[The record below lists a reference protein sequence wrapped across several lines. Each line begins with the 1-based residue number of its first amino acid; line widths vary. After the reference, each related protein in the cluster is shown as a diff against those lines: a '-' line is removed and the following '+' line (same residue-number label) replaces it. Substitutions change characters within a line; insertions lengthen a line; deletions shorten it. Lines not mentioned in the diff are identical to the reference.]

1 MARKKEKR
9 SLKILNEK
17 DLLEIISLILKR
29 ENVIHV
35 KGKAG
40 SGKTNL
46 VLYLV
51 YHLLGSRHAC
61 AWIQASEHFPV
72 KRLKQL
78 EIFYNNKSSSLH
90 ERFFIFPARS
100 VLLSY
105 EKQEL
110 LFQGLLEKY
119 LPNIPY
125 LKCMVVDN
133 ISHHLRLRLS
143 MEEDMNIR
151 EVIINDFF
159 EKQLVPLLFY
169 CSFKNILVFL
179 IHEFSTN
186 PTTSQDNVFYSSL
199 FERIK
204 GVTLELFPPHLM
216 EAHSHGRLRR
226 LIIHYNEKKISLK
239 FEITDQGITFYLP

>member
-1 MARKKEKR
+1 MAQKKEKR
-9 SLKILNEK
+9 SLRILNEK
-17 DLLEIISLILKR
+17 DILKTINSVLKR
-29 ENVIHV
+29 EHIIHV

-51 YHLLGSRHAC
+51 YHLLGARHAC

-72 KRLKQL
+72 KRLKQI
-78 EIFYNNKSSSLH
+78 EKSYNNKFSSLQ

-100 VLLSY
+100 LILSH

-119 LPNIPY
+119 LPNIPS
-125 LKCMVVDN
+125 LKCLVVDS
-133 ISHHLRLRLS
+133 ISYHLRLRLS

-151 EVIINDFF
+151 EVIVNDFF
-159 EKQLVPLLFY
+159 EKQLAPLLFY
-169 CSFKNILVFL
+169 CSFKNILIFL

-204 GVTLELFPPHLM
+204 GVTLELFPPTLM

-226 LIIHYNEKKISLK
+226 LIIHDNEKSLSLK
-239 FEITDQGITFYLP
+239 FEITNHGITFYLP

>member
-78 EIFYNNKSSSLH
+78 
-90 ERFFIFPARS
+90 
-100 VLLSY
+100 
-105 EKQEL
+105 
-110 LFQGLLEKY
+110 
-119 LPNIPY
+119 
-125 LKCMVVDN
+125 
-133 ISHHLRLRLS
+133 
-143 MEEDMNIR
+143 
-151 EVIINDFF
+151 
-159 EKQLVPLLFY
+159 
-169 CSFKNILVFL
+169 
-179 IHEFSTN
+179 
-186 PTTSQDNVFYSSL
+186 
-199 FERIK
+199 
-204 GVTLELFPPHLM
+204 
-216 EAHSHGRLRR
+216 
-226 LIIHYNEKKISLK
+226 
-239 FEITDQGITFYLP
+239 